1 MENLASLLRQT
12 RENKRLTLKDVET
25 VTRIPMSY
33 LLVLEGGEGLLSDR
47 VYLMP
52 FLRTYAK
59 FLGMDTDAV
68 VAQFVSELQR
78 TDSRTP
84 PPNRRVTAAAAP
96 STPSRLSFWALP
108 LLLLLGILLVGSFLW
123 QNGLSGVE
131 TLWPTFTTKT
141 ESLSKREQTAQVES
155 SPEVSFATD
164 LPARQPAAPSESTAP
179 IAVAPPST
187 GLSPSTPEAPSGT
200 SQTAGSVPAQTE
212 PGTGVAAPPQPI
224 PMVNNSGHHL
234 NIQASSPTW
243 VRIVVDDQPPKE
255 MILKTGETRE
265 WSAQVGFTLSFGNA
279 GGVTLNLNGQ
289 TLPPVGKS
297 GQVVRNIRLPA
308 DTSSPSPT
316 TALR

>member
-1 MENLASLLRQT
+1 
-12 RENKRLTLKDVET
+12 VET
-25 VTRIPMSY
+25 ATRGPMSY

-68 VAQFVSELQR
+68 VTQFVSELQR

-123 QNGLSGVE
+123 QNGLNGVE
-131 TLWPTFTTKT
+131 TLWPTLATKT
-141 ESLSKREQTAQVES
+141 ESLTEREQTAPPGS

-164 LPARQPAAPSESTAP
+164 LPTRQPAAPSESTAP
-179 IAVAPPST
+179 IAVAPSST
-187 GLSPSTPEAPSGT
+187 GLPPSASEVPSGSSHT
-200 SQTAGSVPAQTE
+200 TGSVPAQTE
-212 PGTGVAAPPQPI
+212 SATVVPAPPQPT
-224 PMVNNSGHHL
+224 PTVDSTGHRL

-255 MILKTGETRE
+255 MILKTGEARE
-265 WSAQVGFTLSFGNA
+265 WSAQSGFTLSFGNA
-279 GGVTLNLNGQ
+279 GGVTLNLDGQ

-308 DTSSPSPT
+308 DTSIPST
-316 TALR
+316 TSTLQ